1 MPARGWH
8 HDVQV
13 QPHPRDIRGKGAPA
27 PMPIGKVTAM
37 VRIFSELSDAL
48 EDGASE
54 LRDLARRVRP
64 APTAHRRN
72 STHAKR
78 RK

>member
-13 QPHPRDIRGKGAPA
+13 QHHPRDGRANRAPA

-37 VRIFSELSDAL
+37 VRIFCELSDAL

-54 LRDLARRVRP
+54 LRYLARRVRP
-64 APTAHRRN
+64 AKTAERRN
-72 STHAKR
+72 STHAER